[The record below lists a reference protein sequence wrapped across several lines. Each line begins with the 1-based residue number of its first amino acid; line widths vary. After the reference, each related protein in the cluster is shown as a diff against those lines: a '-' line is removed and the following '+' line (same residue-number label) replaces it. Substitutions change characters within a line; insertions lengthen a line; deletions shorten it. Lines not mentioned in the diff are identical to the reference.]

1 MSAAHDSSSQA
12 HAGGISERRYEA
24 LIEAIDEGFCVVE
37 VEVNGQ
43 GRGRDYRFLEVNP
56 AFRRLTGIPDAVG
69 HSMRELAPAHEQHWF
84 DRYAEVA
91 LTGKPIRFERE
102 AQALAGGRWFDVFAF
117 RVDDPADRHV
127 AILFSD
133 VTERRQIGRTLR
145 ENERRLADAAAA
157 LQAADRRKDDF
168 LATLAHELRNP
179 LAPIR
184 NGIEVLRIMAAPNAA
199 LDRTTQ
205 MMARQ
210 MQHLVRLVDDL
221 LDVSRIT
228 RGKIQLRRQR
238 VAVNHVVGL
247 ALESCE
253 TLFAPHGH
261 CLSVTLSSEPMIV
274 RADAD
279 RLRQVFS
286 NLLSNAAKFT
296 PPGGK
301 VWVAVERS
309 GDFALVRIR
318 DTGVGIPR
326 ERLSQV
332 FEMFA
337 QVECRHAND
346 GLGIGLALAKEL
358 VLLHGGFI
366 EARSEGSGKGS
377 EFIVCLP
384 LADVDHPNDVIPH
397 IGLSGAATTKRVL
410 VVDDNVD
417 AAESLAQVLRLH
429 GHEAHTA
436 GGGVEAV
443 AVAAREL
450 PDVIF
455 MDLGMPGMDGLTAAR
470 LIREQPGGAS
480 IRIVALTGWG
490 QDSDRERTRAAGI
503 EEHLV
508 KPVSPEALLALF
520 GRD

>member
-1 MSAAHDSSSQA
+1 MSAAHDPSLYA
-12 HAGGISERRYEA
+12 RAGGVNERRYEA
-24 LIEAIDEGFCVVE
+24 IIGAIDEGFCIVE

-56 AFRRLTGIPDAVG
+56 AFERLTGIADAVG
-69 HSMRELAPAHEQHWF
+69 RSMREIAPAHEQQWF

-91 LTGKPIRFERE
+91 LTGRPTRFERE
-102 AQALAGGRWFDVFAF
+102 AHALAGGRWFDVFAF
-117 RVDDPADRHV
+117 RVDDPAERHV
-127 AILFSD
+127 AVLFSD
-133 VTERRQIGRTLR
+133 VTERKEIDRRLR

-157 LQAADRRKDDF
+157 LRDADRRKDDF

-184 NGIEVLRIMAAPNAA
+184 NGIEVLRIVAAPNPA

-228 RGKIQLRRQR
+228 RGKIELRRERIAINQ
-238 VAVNHVVGL
+238 VVGL
-247 ALESCE
+247 ALECCE

-261 CLSVTLSSEPMIV
+261 SLSVTLSAEPLIV
-274 RADAD
+274 RADCD

-301 VWVAVERS
+301 VWVNVERS
-309 GDFALVRIR
+309 GDFALVRVR

-326 ERLSQV
+326 ERLAQV

-358 VLLHGGFI
+358 VLLHGASSRRVAKGPEKAVSFSS
-366 EARSEGSGKGS
+366 ACLLPTRS
-377 EFIVCLP
+377 
-384 LADVDHPNDVIPH
+384 
-397 IGLSGAATTKRVL
+397 T
-410 VVDDNVD
+410 
-417 AAESLAQVLRLH
+417 
-429 GHEAHTA
+429 
-436 GGGVEAV
+436 
-443 AVAAREL
+443 
-450 PDVIF
+450 
-455 MDLGMPGMDGLTAAR
+455 
-470 LIREQPGGAS
+470 
-480 IRIVALTGWG
+480 
-490 QDSDRERTRAAGI
+490 
-503 EEHLV
+503 
-508 KPVSPEALLALF
+508 
-520 GRD
+520 

>member
-1 MSAAHDSSSQA
+1 MSAAHDPSSHA
-12 HAGGISERRYEA
+12 HAEGVSGRRYEA
-24 LIEAIDEGFCVVE
+24 VIEAIDEGFCVVE
-37 VEVNGQ
+37 VDVSAQ

-56 AFRRLTGIPDAVG
+56 AFERLTGIPDAVG
-69 HSMRELAPAHEQHWF
+69 RSMREIAPAHEQHWY

-91 LTGKPIRFERE
+91 LTGESTRFERE

-117 RVDDPADRHV
+117 RVDDPSDHHV

-133 VTERRQIGRTLR
+133 VTQRKEIDRRLR

-157 LQAADRRKDDF
+157 LRDADRRKDNF

-184 NGIEVLRIMAAPNAA
+184 NGIEVLRMVAAPNAA

-210 MQHLVRLVDDL
+210 MKHLVRLVDDL

-228 RGKIQLRRQR
+228 RGKIELRRERIAINQ
-238 VAVNHVVGL
+238 VVGL
-247 ALESCE
+247 ALECCE

-261 CLSVTLSSEPMIV
+261 SLSVSLSPEPIFV
-274 RADAD
+274 RADSD
-279 RLRQVFS
+279 RLRQVFA

-301 VWVAVERS
+301 VWVTVKRS
-309 GDFALVRIR
+309 GDFALVSVR
-318 DTGVGIPR
+318 DTGVGIPA

-332 FEMFA
+332 FEMFT

-358 VLLHGGFI
+358 VLLHGGSI
-366 EARSEGSGKGS
+366 EARSPGPGKGS

-384 LADVDHPNDVIPH
+384 VADVAHVE
-397 IGLSGAATTKRVL
+397 GARPDKEPTRVTASKRVL
-410 VVDDNVD
+410 VVDDNTD
-417 AAESLAQVLRLH
+417 AAESLAEVLRLH
-429 GHEAHTA
+429 GHEVQTA
-436 GGGVEAV
+436 GGGAEAV
-443 AVAAREL
+443 AIAAREL

-455 MDLGMPGMDGLTAAR
+455 MDIGMPGTDGLAAAR
-470 LIREQPGGAS
+470 LIREQPGGTA
-480 IRIVALTGWG
+480 IRIVALTGWD
-490 QDSDRERTRAAGI
+490 QASDREHTRAAGI

-508 KPVSPEALLALF
+508 KPVSPESLLAVF
-520 GRD
+520 ERN